1 MERIREVLLVCFVVL
16 VRSVFF
22 VLKWAILIWLI
33 LFTIGLSW
41 GFGYLLGEGF
51 NWLRGYGQ

>member
-1 MERIREVLLVCFVVL
+1 
-16 VRSVFF
+16 
-22 VLKWAILIWLI
+22 LIWLI